1 MITTT
6 VSWPQTEETEN
17 PTAEQRAMLDAMA
30 ATLSPDTHTL
40 ITKSIQTIDGET
52 VATRSWPTVE
62 IAQAWVDYVLANF
75 NASSAV
81 VNPE

>member
-6 VSWPQTEETEN
+6 VVWPQDGLELN
-17 PTAEQRAMLDAMA
+17 PSEEQRAMLDAMA
-30 ATLSPDTHTL
+30 QSLCPDMDAQLSTVSDDSGN
-40 ITKSIQTIDGET
+40 SII
-52 VATRSWPTVE
+52 ATRQWPTVE